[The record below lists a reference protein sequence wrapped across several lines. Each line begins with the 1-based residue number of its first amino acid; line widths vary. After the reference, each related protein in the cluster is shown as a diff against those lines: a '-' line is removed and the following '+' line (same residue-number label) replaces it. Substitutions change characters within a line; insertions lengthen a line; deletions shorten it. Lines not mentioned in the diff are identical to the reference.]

1 MQTKSRYS
9 LPRGLTT
16 LGLLAGALV
25 PAHSQ
30 VTTTKSID
38 EPGRHPYQAFVS
50 VAIAQNFLNGFGNL
64 PKVPKGQRLVID
76 YVSAE
81 INDVVTD
88 LERLQV
94 TLSTTGGGQGGVAT
108 LLGTEAIDQNI
119 RSSVSQAI
127 RLYGDPGTT
136 PQVFVLRNSAPQ
148 AITVDVTVTGH
159 LITLP

>member
-9 LPRGLTT
+9 LLRITIVLC
-16 LGLLAGALV
+16 LFAVVLV

-50 VAIAQNFLNGFGNL
+50 VAIAQNFLNGSASL
-64 PKVPKGQRLVID
+64 PAVPAGRRLVID

-81 INDVVTD
+81 ISDVVTD

-94 TLSTTGGGQGGVAT
+94 TLITFGGGQGGNAT
-108 LLGTEAIDQNI
+108 LLGTEALDQNVAELVRTPPAPAKRTVRPTQSY
-119 RSSVSQAI
+119 RS
-127 RLYGDPGTT
+127 PGG
-136 PQVFVLRNSAPQ
+136 PFPARRQDAGRSGFA
-148 AITVDVTVTGH
+148 
-159 LITLP
+159 